1 MVSIYFECD
10 DAGRDIL
17 SAELNER
24 GTLGILELPGGL
36 RAWFDDAAAVAD
48 LVSQYDAAVTDEPAT
63 NEDWVQRTEDSFPAI
78 PLGTRFWLAPEWN
91 HEPAPDGRMR
101 LEITPGMACGTGWHE
116 CTQLCL
122 EGLERLVTPGCSVF
136 DVGTGSGILSVAAR
150 MLGAGRVVS
159 CDIDPD
165 AVAIAR
171 ERLGT
176 NTAFTG
182 TADAGAS
189 HAFDV
194 VVANI
199 SPTVVHDLYPEFVRV
214 ARPGGILI
222 LSGFGDYPLDV
233 PAVELTRRGEWLCAV
248 LRAGSER

>member
-10 DAGRDIL
+10 DAARDVL
-17 SAELNER
+17 SAELNDR
-24 GTLGILELPGGL
+24 GTLGILELPSGL
-36 RAWFDDAAAVAD
+36 RAWFDGPEAVAD
-48 LVSQYDAAVTDEPAT
+48 LIAQYDAAVTEEPVT
-63 NEDWVQRTEDSFPAI
+63 DDDWVRRTEDSFPAI

-91 HEPAPDGRMR
+91 QEPTPEGRMR

-116 CTQLCL
+116 CTQMCL
-122 EGLERLVTPGCSVF
+122 EVLERVVTPGCSVF

-159 CDIDPD
+159 CDIDPE
-165 AVAIAR
+165 AVEIAR

-176 NTAFTG
+176 STAFVG

-189 HAFDV
+189 SAFDV

-199 SPTVVHDLYPEFVRV
+199 SPTVVHDLYTEFVR
-214 ARPGGILI
+214 AAKPGGVLI
-222 LSGFGDYPLDV
+222 LSGFGDYPLDID
-233 PAVELTRRGEWLCAV
+233 AEELTRRGEWLCAV
-248 LRAGSER
+248 LRTNR